1 MGRSGVISPVCIG
14 ARGPGFVFE
23 SLSEKLQG
31 VFARLRGSA
40 RLTEQDVAEA
50 LREVRIAL
58 LEADVHFRVVK
69 EFLARVKERAAGQ
82 EVLGTLTGAQTVI
95 KIVHDELV
103 QMLGGE
109 ATALAFAE
117 KPPTVLMLCGL
128 QGSGKTTTCAKL
140 GAWMRRQGRNP
151 LLVAC
156 DIYRPAAVKQLQVLG
171 EQLKMPVYTG
181 AAGEKPPAVAMAARR
196 HAGAHG
202 NDVVILDTAGRL
214 HIDDA
219 MMQELEQIQSTVMPT
234 ETLLVVDAM
243 TGQDAVNFAQEFGR
257 RLSVNGL
264 VMTKLDGDARGGAA
278 LSVRSVTGI
287 PIKFVGVGEKLDAL
301 DSFHPDRMASRILGM
316 GDVLSLI
323 ERAEQALDADKAA
336 ELERHL
342 RENRFDLND
351 FLEQLQQMRRM
362 GPLDSIVKMLPGMG
376 HLRDVQVDERA
387 LARQEAIVRSMTPE
401 ERGDPGLLNGSRKR
415 RVALGSGVTVA
426 EVNQFLK
433 QFEAMRQ
440 MIRQMLGTEAAL
452 KKKRRGRLALFRR

>member
-181 AAGEKPPAVAMAARR
+181 AAGEKPPAIAMAARR

-219 MMQELEQIQSTVMPT
+219 MMQELEQIQSTVTPT

-452 KKKRRGRLALFRR
+452 KKKRRGKLALFRR

>member
-181 AAGEKPPAVAMAARR
+181 AAGEKPPAIAMAARR

-219 MMQELEQIQSTVMPT
+219 MMQELEQIQSTVKPT

-452 KKKRRGRLALFRR
+452 KKKRRGKLALFRR

>member
-1 MGRSGVISPVCIG
+1 MGRSGVISPARIG
-14 ARGPGFVFE
+14 AQGQIFVFE

-82 EVLGTLTGAQTVI
+82 EVLGTLTGAQTVV

-109 ATALAFAE
+109 ATALSFAE

-181 AAGEKPPAVAMAARR
+181 AAGEKPPAIAMAARR

-219 MMQELEQIQSTVMPT
+219 MMQELEQIQSNVMPT

-323 ERAEQALDADKAA
+323 ERAEQAVDAEKAA

-362 GPLDSIVKMLPGMG
+362 GPLDSLVKMLPGMG

-401 ERGDPGLLNGSRKR
+401 ERSDPSILNGSRKR
-415 RVALGSGVTVA
+415 RVALGSGVTVV

-452 KKKRRGRLALFRR
+452 KKKRRGKLALFRR

>member
-1 MGRSGVISPVCIG
+1 MGRSGVISPACIG
-14 ARGPGFVFE
+14 ARGLGFVFE

-69 EFLARVKERAAGQ
+69 EFLGRVKERAAGQ

-95 KIVHDELV
+95 KIVHDELE

-171 EQLKMPVYTG
+171 EQLKIPVYAG
-181 AAGEKPPAVAMAARR
+181 AVGEKPTAIAMAARR
-196 HAGAHG
+196 HASAHG

-219 MMQELEQIQSTVMPT
+219 MMQELEQIQSAVIPT

-362 GPLDSIVKMLPGMG
+362 GPLDSLVKMLPGMG

-401 ERGDPGLLNGSRKR
+401 ERGDPSLLNGSRKR

-433 QFEAMRQ
+433 QFESMRQ

-452 KKKRRGRLALFRR
+452 KKKRRGKLALFRR